1 MTSPNE
7 VRIDA
12 TLNEDIA
19 EAVARIEQRM
29 ESLERTVGE
38 LGRAGGKAGTEFAAG
53 MDKAAESADEVGDQS
68 RQAKK
73 PVKDLGDEAVKTGTK
88 AATGSKGLDT
98 FAKRADR
105 AGKKARF
112 FQTTVRALALAG
124 VITAVFALAGGL
136 SAVGAGAVIAVG
148 GLAPMVGVVAGAL
161 PIFAAAKLSMLAWK
175 LAAESMEPTL
185 NRIKGQFTDLGEQI
199 AAGGLRSGLD
209 FFADRL
215 DGLAQVTGRGL
226 ASLGGQLG
234 NAARQ
239 AGELASSAPF
249 LAQVERIFHGLEP
262 VVGNLTQGLLYL
274 ARAILNVIEMAMPM
288 AQTMAAD
295 FVTLTKRFQEWTAAQ
310 LANGRGAAWLMKSYA
325 LFKRVIGV
333 LADFLVGLFNIFRIG
348 AGYAGEM
355 GASIEETA
363 ARFRAWT
370 ESAEGQARINKY
382 FQDSLPAL
390 REVAKLLGM
399 MASGIGS
406 LAANQNVAPLLNQ
419 IRTEFAPALSDLV
432 AQLSGQGG
440 LGPAFIEAATA
451 IVRFMASLDFS
462 ALTLFIL
469 AIARL
474 VESIVWIGQ
483 NVPGAS
489 FVISG
494 LVGAF
499 LGFKLLGPV
508 FTLVGKGAKAFSW
521 MRGSLVN
528 DVSKLSRGQ
537 RIFAKSVELLGK
549 AFKAAGPL
557 IIGVIRAIGA
567 AMLANPLLL
576 VISLVVAGLVFM
588 WFKFGWFRDAVIAVW
603 NAIKTAA
610 VAVWNAILAAVRW
623 VVDVAVTVWQAL
635 VTAWN
640 AVVNAIKT
648 AAMWLWTNVFQPV
661 WNVIAKGAEIAF
673 GIIKFVVQTAV
684 YIIMAVITLI
694 AVIFEAVFKAIIAV
708 AKWAWENV
716 LRPVF
721 DAIGTAAVAVWNA
734 IGAAASFVWNLISTG
749 AMWLWNTILLPVFT
763 AVRDFLV
770 GVWNIVSGAAQ
781 ALWNAV
787 STGASWVWNNVLSP
801 VFNTIRS
808 VGSAIWGAIS
818 NALSSATGVMK
829 SSWSA
834 VWSFL
839 KPIFDAIG
847 KAGAAVWDGIKWA
860 AEAAGKI
867 IKGIWDAI
875 VGAVKAVWNAIANV
889 WNSIPTVTV
898 PDWVPLVGGSTFG
911 LPKMPTLWHGGEAP
925 TGRAMVGEHGPEPVV
940 VNGTVTGMV
949 GLNGPEITNLPS
961 GGYVVPNLSTLSAL
975 PGLTKTLPSSVAAAV
990 ARSVPGYADVL
1001 GPSSGGGSDSGLSG
1015 AIDRLSRS
1023 IDGQMPPVH
1032 VHGSGDITADV
1043 LDAWKTYQREQEA
1056 RGRYKYQTAG
1066 V

>member
-19 EAVARIEQRM
+19 EAVARIEARM

-38 LGRAGGKAGTEFAAG
+38 LGRAGGKAGAEFAAG

-68 RQAKK
+68 RQAQK
-73 PVKDLGDEAVKTGTK
+73 PVKDLGDEAVKSGTK
-88 AATGSKGLDT
+88 AAVGSKGLDT
-98 FAKRADR
+98 FAKRANR
-105 AGKKARF
+105 AGKQARF
-112 FQTTVRALALAG
+112 FQTAVRAFAIAG
-124 VITAVFALAGGL
+124 IVTAVFALAGGL
-136 SAVGAGAVIAVG
+136 SAVGAGAAIAIG
-148 GLAPMVGVVAGAL
+148 GLSPMVGVVAGAL

-199 AAGGLRSGLD
+199 ADGGLRSGLD

-226 ASLGGQLG
+226 ASLGGQIG

-249 LAQVERIFHGLEP
+249 LAQVERVFHGMEP
-262 VVGNLTQGLLYL
+262 VVGSLTTGLLSL
-274 ARAILNVIEMAMPM
+274 ARAIINVIEMAMPM
-288 AQTMAAD
+288 AQAMAAD
-295 FVTLTKRFQEWTAAQ
+295 FASLTKRFQEWTAAQ

-333 LADFLVGLFNIFRIG
+333 LGDFLVGLFNIFRVG

-355 GASIEETA
+355 GDSIEATA
-363 ARFRAWT
+363 AKFRAWT

-390 REVAKLLGM
+390 REMGRLLAMIAG
-399 MASGIGS
+399 GFGS
-406 LAANQNVAPLLNQ
+406 LAANQNVAPLLAQ
-419 IRTEFAPALSDLV
+419 IRTEFAPALGDLV
-432 AQLSGQGG
+432 AKLSGQGG
-440 LGPAFIEAATA
+440 LGPALISAATA
-451 IVRFMASLDFS
+451 LVRLMASLDFS
-462 ALTLFIL
+462 ALTMFIQAVAAL
-469 AIARL
+469 AN
-474 VESIVWIGQ
+474 SIVWIGQ

-489 FVISG
+489 FAISG
-494 LVGAF
+494 LVAAF

-508 FTLVGKGAKAFSW
+508 FTLVGKGADAYKWMSKANQ
-521 MRGSLVN
+521 GVG
-528 DVSKLSRGQ
+528 KLSLGQ
-537 RIFAKSVELLGK
+537 RAFAKSTTVLGK
-549 AFKAAGPL
+549 AFKAVGPA
-557 IIGVIRAIGA
+557 IIGVIRAIGV

-576 VISLVVAGLVFM
+576 VVTLVVAGLVFM

-610 VAVWNAILAAVRW
+610 MAVWNAILAAIQW
-623 VVDVAVTVWQAL
+623 VVGVAVAVWQAL
-635 VTAWN
+635 VSAWN
-640 AVVNAIKT
+640 AVVNAIKV
-648 AAMWLWTNVFQPV
+648 AAMWLWTNVFEPV
-661 WNVIAKGAEIAF
+661 WKVISKGAEIAF
-673 GIIKFVVQTAV
+673 GIIMFVIQTAV
-684 YIIMAVITLI
+684 YIIMAIITLI
-694 AVIFEAVFKAIIAV
+694 AIVFEAIFKAIIAI
-708 AKWAWENV
+708 AKWAWETV
-716 LRPVF
+716 LRPIF
-721 DAIGTAAVAVWNA
+721 SAIAAVAVAVWNA

-749 AMWLWNTILLPVFT
+749 AMWLWNTILLPTFT

-787 STGASWVWNNVLSP
+787 STGASWLWNNVLSP

-808 VGSAIWGAIS
+808 VGAAIWGAIS

-829 SSWSA
+829 SSWNTLWGA
-834 VWSFL
+834 I
-839 KPIFDAIG
+839 KPVFDAIG

-898 PDWVPLVGGSTFG
+898 PDWVPLIGGSTFG
-911 LPKMPTLWHGGEAP
+911 LPKMPVLWHGGPAP
-925 TGRAMVGEHGPEPVV
+925 AGPAMVGEHGPEPVV

-949 GLNGPEITNLPS
+949 GLNGPEVTNLPS

-990 ARSVPGYADVL
+990 ARSVPGYADAL
-1001 GPSSGGGSDSGLSG
+1001 GPSATSGGDSGLSG

-1023 IDGQMPPVH
+1023 LDGQMPPVH

-1043 LDAWKTYQREQEA
+1043 LDAWRTHQREEEA
-1056 RGRYKYQTAG
+1056 RGRYKYETAG
-1066 V
+1066 R